1 MNRLGD
7 EICGFLIKKTKKA
20 IQPIDRKFI
29 SREDAIDIA
38 DMENNLRYYM
48 YLDSRENGS
57 PYGLIEISDY
67 YSTLVK
73 YNGKYAWYIKVLEGR
88 YGTKEDERFLRGY
101 FDEYSNIS
109 CLVCADSGKFIYL
122 GKNFDTRSIRMVTD
136 EEFLY
141 YINNF
146 LQPKDFNAF
155 KYSCFIT
162 ILFLSDILRILTPL
176 KSVDFVYYVSV

>member
-1 MNRLGD
+1 MKEKLSKLINRIKDWSVNLID
-7 EICGFLIKKTKKA
+7 TDIDIDNPYEDIPKSTTIKKTKKA

-141 YINNF
+141 YINNV
-146 LQPKDFNAF
+146 KHM
-155 KYSCFIT
+155 
-162 ILFLSDILRILTPL
+162 
-176 KSVDFVYYVSV
+176 